1 MSTMKGLVEYVAK
14 SLVDDPSQ
22 VSLREISGRNSLIIE
37 LSAAPEDMGKI
48 IGRRG
53 RTVNAIRALLRASTA
68 KRGSRRVTLEVVDQN

>member
-1 MSTMKGLVEYVAK
+1 MKGLVEYVAK
-14 SLVDDPSQ
+14 SLVDDPLQ

-53 RTVNAIRALLRASTA
+53 RTVNAIRALLRASAT
-68 KRGSRRVTLEVVDQN
+68 KQGKRVTLEIVDKSRS